1 MTIYLKIILKLK
13 VWLYIYNQTSFYLDD
28 SATHAWDKCSKMKP
42 NGTCQDE
49 FTIFARIL
57 T

>member
-13 VWLYIYNQTSFYLDD
+13 VWLYIYNQTSFYPGVSD
-28 SATHAWDKCSKMKP
+28 THAWDKCSKMKP

-49 FTIFARIL
+49 FIILTRIL